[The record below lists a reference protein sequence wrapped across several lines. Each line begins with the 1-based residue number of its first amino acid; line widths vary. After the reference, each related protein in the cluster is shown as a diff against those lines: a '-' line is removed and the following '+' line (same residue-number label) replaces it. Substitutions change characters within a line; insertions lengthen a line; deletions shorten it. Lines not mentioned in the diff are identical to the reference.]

1 MHGFNARVVVGLGW
15 AVVVVG
21 VGEGVA
27 ARSRVHD
34 FECCRSVGRGGLH
47 RCRVSTIMCLGAG
60 GGASSMQSFDWWWA
74 FGFVGRG
81 VLFFCWGVGA
91 SSMQGLDWQ
100 GVRGVVAGLF
110 FQTRSAFSRLQKY
123 GHQIGLKSMC
133 AGVCGGGGGV

>member
-1 MHGFNARVVVGLGW
+1 MLSLGRARGAASMQGFNNHVFG
-15 AVVVVG
+15 
-21 VGEGVA
+21 
-27 ARSRVHD
+27 
-34 FECCRSVGRGGLH
+34 GR
-47 RCRVSTIMCLGAG
+47 G